1 MATEE
6 DVAAGLMN
14 WVNSLEVSDPVSTID
29 DLTDGTIIW
38 KVLRTAN
45 ILHLD
50 SCIRTDSMQSG

>member
-6 DVAAGLMN
+6 DVAAGLIN

-45 ILHLD
+45 IPHLD
-50 SCIRTDSMQSG
+50 SCTRTDSMQSG